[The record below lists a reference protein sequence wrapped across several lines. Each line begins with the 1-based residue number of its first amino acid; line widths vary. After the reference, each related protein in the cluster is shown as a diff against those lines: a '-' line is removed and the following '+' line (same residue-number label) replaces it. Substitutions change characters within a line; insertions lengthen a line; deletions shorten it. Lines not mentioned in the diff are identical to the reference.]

1 MKISLIFNIILCVFV
16 ILYIGE
22 FEMTTKPFRV
32 RLIHWDRAVGK
43 QFSNLTPGSEHDI
56 VPPPP
61 GQDNKRGEWV
71 MGVGEPVLLLAGE
84 YVYCKN
90 EKES

>member
-32 RLIHWDRAVGK
+32 SLIHWDRALGLIFIAIGVILLCASSYRLGLESGIDK
-43 QFSNLTPGSEHDI
+43 VLDYIT
-56 VPPPP
+56 
-61 GQDNKRGEWV
+61 NK
-71 MGVGEPVLLLAGE
+71 P
-84 YVYCKN
+84 
-90 EKES
+90 EK